1 MSVRDEILERLE
13 RLPDVP
19 TYADA
24 FDQLRPL
31 YDRDVAPI
39 IAQYGEPPRPQ
50 GQWRRDITG
59 EAEGEEQKFVRTSK
73 CELLDVM
80 FLLPADATPAV
91 TVDEAMYKLVQS
103 YIVDKASQ
111 QIAFEKGIHREEVRQ
126 LIAGWRQ

>member
-31 YDRDVAPI
+31 YNRDVAPI

-80 FLLPADATPAV
+80 FLLPADSRLAAIARKTG
-91 TVDEAMYKLVQS
+91 
-103 YIVDKASQ
+103 IV
-111 QIAFEKGIHREEVRQ
+111 VRIN
-126 LIAGWRQ
+126 LNCCDLHIAGRNQSFWGASYLGHS

>member
-31 YDRDVAPI
+31 YNRDVAPI

-50 GQWRRDITG
+50 GQWGAISRERPR
-59 EAEGEEQKFVRTSK
+59 ARSK
-73 CELLDVM
+73 SL
-80 FLLPADATPAV
+80 
-91 TVDEAMYKLVQS
+91 
-103 YIVDKASQ
+103 
-111 QIAFEKGIHREEVRQ
+111 
-126 LIAGWRQ
+126 